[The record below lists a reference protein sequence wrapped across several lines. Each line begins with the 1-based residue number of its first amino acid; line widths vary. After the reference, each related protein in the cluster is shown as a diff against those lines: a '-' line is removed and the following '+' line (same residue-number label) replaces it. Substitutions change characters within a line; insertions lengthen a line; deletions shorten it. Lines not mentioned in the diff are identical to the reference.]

1 MKETRYEGKPMLRL
15 LECYVL
21 KAIGCLPPETETQL
35 EKLAPNLEKTFGT
48 RGSWYEMIAKRM
60 EFSTDLPE
68 YLRGLWSQNLAATSE
83 QTRLSPEHFAQ
94 YVVDSNFSHLV

>member
-1 MKETRYEGKPMLRL
+1 MLRL

-35 EKLAPNLEKTFGT
+35 LKLAPNLEKTFGS
-48 RGSWYEMIAKRM
+48 RGPWCDMIAKRM
-60 EFSTDLPE
+60 GFSSDLPE
-68 YLRGLWSQNLAATSE
+68 YLRGLWLQNLAATAE

-94 YVVDSNFSHLV
+94 YIVDSNFSHLV